1 MVVDSGGLEGSRPS
15 LRLLETVAE
24 LQHEVLVDRSLVSLS
39 LVLSL
44 RLALSL
50 SLVRSI
56 QV

>member
-24 LQHEVLVDRSLVSLS
+24 LQHEVSVDRSLVSLS
-39 LVLSL
+39 L
-44 RLALSL
+44 ALSL
-50 SLVRSI
+50 SLVLSI